1 MAPIQKHFF
10 NKLQSLLIEPSVAE
24 LCRPNRSQ
32 LVCSPTIVRHQITS
46 LSRGTAQN
54 MALFSL
60 ILVGMMSMYPVE
72 SVRSRL
78 KSRQRPHLITERY
91 DLTLT
96 FFFGLY
102 VQKIKETKTDME
114 HRAIPLP

>member
-1 MAPIQKHFF
+1 M
-10 NKLQSLLIEPSVAE
+10 IEPSVAE

-60 ILVGMMSMYPVE
+60 ILAGMMSMLLVE
-72 SVRSRL
+72 SGRSPQE
-78 KSRQRPHLITERY
+78 SRQRPHLIIERY
-91 DLTLT
+91 DLTLNI

-102 VQKIKETKTDME
+102 VQKIKEAKTDME

>member
-1 MAPIQKHFF
+1 M
-10 NKLQSLLIEPSVAE
+10 IEPSVAE

-32 LVCSPTIVRHQITS
+32 LVCSSTIVRHQITS

-60 ILVGMMSMYPVE
+60 ILAGMMSMLLVE
-72 SVRSRL
+72 SGRSPL
-78 KSRQRPHLITERY
+78 ESRQRPHLIIERY
-91 DLTLT
+91 DLTLNI